1 MHRAALRRTDRFLL
15 HDAKHNFTVF
25 DHDEYAYAI
34 IEPRVR
40 RLGIR
45 IMRDDG
51 NPTRNHHAKDLP
63 ARSTRLKW
71 RALASSHYSGTRSRI
86 FCTCAH
92 VLNDVH
98 NMLIR
103 LHRDAAAPI
112 GMLRLSG
119 PALHRSPQAR
129 CPVEEYYVTVEYQVT
144 LARIHARS
152 LLHVHLVPHRSRH
165 CLAETRKA

>member
-71 RALASSHYSGTRSRI
+71 RALPLPRDWQWYRPTTQGLVAGYS
-86 FCTCAH
+86 A
-92 VLNDVH
+92 L
-98 NMLIR
+98 
-103 LHRDAAAPI
+103 AP
-112 GMLRLSG
+112 MS
-119 PALHRSPQAR
+119 
-129 CPVEEYYVTVEYQVT
+129 
-144 LARIHARS
+144 
-152 LLHVHLVPHRSRH
+152 
-165 CLAETRKA
+165 